1 MADETYHNIQRAK
14 DVLLDEQMR
23 AKYDNWRQS
32 GILVSWDQW
41 LALQEKTHLSM
52 HWAPKVQPQPALQ
65 DGRMETQD
73 KLSLGGNDVTPPTS
87 SMDQLNDLES
97 QKHLSEFRTHY
108 SSSKSKK
115 SLSKFRNY
123 QD

>member
-41 LALQEKTHLSM
+41 LALQEKTHL
-52 HWAPKVQPQPALQ
+52 V
-65 DGRMETQD
+65 G
-73 KLSLGGNDVTPPTS
+73 
-87 SMDQLNDLES
+87 QLFLCCRAFS
-97 QKHLSEFRTHY
+97 VLFFY
-108 SSSKSKK
+108 
-115 SLSKFRNY
+115 Y
-123 QD
+123 